1 MGTKPLE
8 VIPYA
13 KHEVTNADIAA
24 VTKVLRTGRLTSGPV
39 VEELEDALTR
49 VSGAKYAVA
58 CSSGTSALRLAAL
71 AVAKGMGSRHFTVS
85 VPNLTFCAT
94 AYVWSGL
101 ANRMYLAEPDG
112 DTGLALPGSPEG
124 AVVVAVDYAGL
135 LADYHTLKFHSR
147 GSPIIADSSHALGAV
162 SEDGLPIGKLAD
174 LATFSFHPAKHVTGG
189 EGGAVVTNNK
199 EHAELMRRLRN
210 HGITSTEQDRAES
223 RGFEYD
229 VAGQG
234 GFNYRMSEVSAALT
248 LSQLR
253 RLDVNLVRRL
263 LIAGMYQDAFSK
275 QPPSDMAPLHDLK
288 LRGHAWHLYVLTF
301 KSKQLR
307 DHVFKELWKQGI
319 RCAVHYPPI
328 SSLRWAWENRT
339 WVRATD
345 SSHGSAMDFYS
356 KVLSLPMYPSLTEG
370 QQERVIRAVRASLR
384 TAGTGAPGPR

>member
-1 MGTKPLE
+1 MGTRTQP

-39 VEELEDALTR
+39 VEELEDALTG
-49 VSGAKYAVA
+49 VSGARYAVA
-58 CSSGTSALRLAAL
+58 CSSGTAALRLAAL
-71 AVAKGMGSRHFTVS
+71 AAVDRQHRPTLVAR
-85 VPNLTFCAT
+85 VPNVTFCAA
-94 AYVWSGL
+94 AYVWQGL
-101 ANRMYLAEPDG
+101 VERIELSSTGTDG
-112 DTGLALPGSPEG
+112 LPYWAYDNDPSECITATVEYG
-124 AVVVAVDYAGL
+124 GL
-135 LADYHTLKFHSR
+135 LSNSHFDLR
-147 GSPIIADSSHALGAV
+147 GAPLISDSSHALGATN
-162 SEDGLPIGKLAD
+162 EDGLPIGKLAD
-174 LATFSFHPAKHVTGG
+174 LATFSFHPAKHITGG

-210 HGITSTEQDRAES
+210 HGITSTEQE
-223 RGFEYD
+223 RGQSGSFEYD

-253 RLDVNLVRRL
+253 RLNVNLMHRRTV
-263 LIAGMYQDAFSK
+263 AQRYQDAFVEVEEIL
-275 QPPSDMAPLHDLK
+275 PLHVDTQND
-288 LRGHAWHLYVLTF
+288 GHAWHLFVVTLR
-301 KSKQLR
+301 SKQLR
-307 DHVFKELWKQGI
+307 DYVFKELWKQGI

-370 QQERVIRAVRASLR
+370 QQEQVIRAVKGAL
-384 TAGTGAPGPR
+384 AGGPSGS